1 MTRVV
6 FTVSAVPRITGP
18 SSFTGTITSP
28 PSVAARYAF
37 LAAVARTLELLGL
50 FRASAFPLD
59 RWGYKKA
66 LLQGR
71 GALFID
77 AAFYEMPSS
86 AASATSSL

>member
-1 MTRVV
+1 MVRVV

-71 GALFID
+71 GAFFID
-77 AAFYEMPSS
+77 ACF
-86 AASATSSL
+86 L